1 MGGLKMIK
9 QRSSEEI
16 RRINNRND
24 EKELTVLNWL
34 KTILAGF
41 GLTAI
46 VWLFLGIF
54 GGGAAR

>member
-1 MGGLKMIK
+1 MIK